1 IPECYSQS
9 IAMLSNPVNTSIPSG
24 GYYVTGHPVTCSSS
38 GYVNCQNFDYNNVI
52 DYENDN
58 FTLTVVFQVQATYN
72 SITGDVCA
80 NGVTNDTANLLC
92 QNIFHD
98 PSSNLQA
105 TGFLTTDYSTFVF
118 NSVAYSVD
126 CSSGIDTCPGTQVS
140 NCDSYGGLLAVKC
153 VIQCYSQSTVMLSN
167 PVNTTIPSGGYYL
180 TGHPV
185 TCSSS

>member
-1 IPECYSQS
+1 MKAAGDIP
-9 IAMLSNPVNTSIPSG
+9 ILFLFLVN
-24 GYYVTGHPVTCSSS
+24 C
-38 GYVNCQNFDYNNVI
+38 YVNCQNFDYNNVI

-153 VIQCYSQSTVMLSN
+153 VIRGFN
-167 PVNTTIPSGGYYL
+167 GAPSG
-180 TGHPV
+180 V
-185 TCSSS
+185 TVPPPTLHSSDTISNRFSCSGALSVILFVLVIV